1 MTSLKVFK
9 ILVILTFE
17 DFVNNTLLPMLEFLT
32 YLSTLCF
39 NLLVYGAI
47 KDHKNLIIN
56 QSTEEFLASNFV
68 YDCALK

>member
-1 MTSLKVFK
+1 
-9 ILVILTFE
+9 
-17 DFVNNTLLPMLEFLT
+17 MLEFLT

-47 KDHKNLIIN
+47 KDHKSLIIN
-56 QSTEEFLASNFV
+56 QSTEEFLSSNFV